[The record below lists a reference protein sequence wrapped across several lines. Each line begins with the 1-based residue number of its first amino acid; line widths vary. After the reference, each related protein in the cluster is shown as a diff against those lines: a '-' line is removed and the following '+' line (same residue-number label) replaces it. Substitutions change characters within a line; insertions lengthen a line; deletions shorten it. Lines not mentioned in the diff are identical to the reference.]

1 MLVSVLP
8 NDTICT
14 APSSIQNKTTN
25 LLTNY
30 TLPKDLQ
37 ILVTTPAH
45 RRRGAASQLIEW
57 GTQRAD
63 ERGLKSVLMA
73 SEAGLGAYLKHGFK
87 VVPYGVEATELRR
100 WMVREPVPVPVP
112 VLGS

>member
-1 MLVSVLP
+1 MLG
-8 NDTICT
+8 
-14 APSSIQNKTTN
+14 APIVTN
-25 LLTNY
+25 LFNSRKLT
-30 TLPKDLQ
+30 LMLLSDLM

-63 ERGLKSVLMA
+63 ERGLKCVLMA

-87 VVPYGVEATELRR
+87 VVREVEMNLRPYGVEATELRR
-100 WMVREPVPVPVP
+100 WMIRDPVAI
-112 VLGS
+112 

>member
-1 MLVSVLP
+1 LLG
-8 NDTICT
+8 
-14 APSSIQNKTTN
+14 APIVTN
-25 LLTNY
+25 LFNSRKLT
-30 TLPKDLQ
+30 LMLLSDLM

-63 ERGLKSVLMA
+63 ERGLKCVLMA

-87 VVPYGVEATELRR
+87 VVREVEMNLRPYGVEATELRR
-100 WMVREPVPVPVP
+100 WMIRDPVAI
-112 VLGS
+112 

>member
-1 MLVSVLP
+1 MLLS
-8 NDTICT
+8 
-14 APSSIQNKTTN
+14 
-25 LLTNY
+25 
-30 TLPKDLQ
+30 DLM

-63 ERGLKSVLMA
+63 ERGLKCVLMA

-87 VVPYGVEATELRR
+87 VVREVEMDLRPYGVEATELRR
-100 WMVREPVPVPVP
+100 WMIRDPVAI
-112 VLGS
+112 